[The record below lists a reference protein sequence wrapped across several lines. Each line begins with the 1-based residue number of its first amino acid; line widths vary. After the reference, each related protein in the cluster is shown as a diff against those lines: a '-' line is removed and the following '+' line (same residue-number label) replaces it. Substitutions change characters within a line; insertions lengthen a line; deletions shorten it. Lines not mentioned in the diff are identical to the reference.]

1 METHKTAL
9 FDLFRRERQYRVPL
23 FQRPYVWSEE
33 TQWEP
38 LWNDIA
44 DRAQTVMEASE
55 RRRSVPPVRNHF
67 LGAIVTQRLDVF
79 GAQIDAAEVIDGQ
92 QRLTTLQVV
101 LAAFRDFLQT
111 LSEEDATALAR
122 VASDLAT
129 LTKNAGVMAAET
141 EVFKIWP
148 TNVDRK
154 VFEQVLTSGNVAE
167 VKERFPLVRRKY
179 QRIPDPRPRLAEA
192 YLYFHERVAEFC
204 TSVEEPVVSDIQKR
218 VHALYEAL
226 RRHILLVHIELQDD
240 DDPQVI
246 FESLNARGEPL
257 LPSDLIRNFV
267 FMRAGAQ
274 KIDANG
280 LYDKRWKEYDERRDP
295 EQKGGEG
302 RFWKQMDRQGRIH
315 RPRLDL
321 FIYHY
326 LQSMLSEEVG
336 IGHLYKTFR
345 GWWEGSPDERDVEEE
360 LARMRTHSDV
370 FARLA
375 VPGNDGAVEAF
386 ARRLK
391 VLDTSTIY
399 PVLLLLLAARK
410 DRVADGDL
418 EGILQDLESYL
429 IRRLVCGLTTKSYN
443 KFFLSLLRRL
453 READVITRSLVQEH
467 LLEGTGPAV
476 VWPDDTAFSRAWL
489 SRPIYADIKSHR
501 VEMILSVINAR
512 LHSAKQEPVTFEG
525 KLTVEHVLPVAW
537 AAPAW
542 PDPPSHPN
550 PEDGEETAEELRN
563 RLLHTFGNLTLL
575 TQELNSSV
583 SNGPYGEKK
592 PEITEQSLIRLNAWF
607 QREAEWNET
616 KIQERGKALLNP
628 AKDVWPRP
636 RPAEATA
643 EADSEC

>member
-44 DRAQTVMEASE
+44 GRAQAVLEASD
-55 RRRSVPPVRNHF
+55 RRSTVPSVRNHF

-79 GAQIDAAEVIDGQ
+79 GVQIDAAEIIDGQ

-101 LAAFRDFLQT
+101 LAAFRDFLRT
-111 LSEEDATALAR
+111 LSAEEATALAR

-129 LTKNAGVMAAET
+129 LTENAGVMAT
-141 EVFKIWP
+141 QFEVFKVWP
-148 TNVDRK
+148 TNADRK
-154 VFEQVLTSGNVAE
+154 VFEQVLTSGSIAE
-167 VKERFPLVRRKY
+167 VQERFPLVRRKY
-179 QRIPDPRPRLAEA
+179 QRKPDPRPRLTEA
-192 YLYFHERVAEFC
+192 YLYFHERIEEFC
-204 TSVEEPVVSDIQKR
+204 TSVDEAVASDIPKR
-218 VHALYEAL
+218 AHALYEAL
-226 RRHILLVHIELQDD
+226 RRHVLLVHIELQDD

-274 KIDANG
+274 DKNTDG
-280 LYDKRWKEYDERRDP
+280 LYEKWWKEYDEREAP
-295 EQKGGEG
+295 EPQHGEG
-302 RFWKQMDRQGRIH
+302 RFWKQMDRQGRIR

-321 FIYHY
+321 FVYHY

-336 IGHLYKTFR
+336 IGRLYKTFR
-345 GWWEGSPDERDVEEE
+345 DWWERSRDERDVEVE
-360 LARMRTHSDV
+360 LARLRIHSDV

-375 VPGNDGAVEAF
+375 LPGNDGAVAAF

-399 PVLLLLLAARK
+399 PVLLLLLAGRK
-410 DRVADGDL
+410 ERVADGDL
-418 EGILQDLESYL
+418 GGILQDLESYL

-453 READVITRSLVQEH
+453 RDADVISRSLVQEH

-476 VWPDDTAFSRAWL
+476 VWPDDTALSRAWL
-489 SRPIYADIKSHR
+489 SRPVYVDIKSHR
-501 VEMILSVINAR
+501 VEMILSAINER
-512 LHSAKQEPVTFEG
+512 LHSARQEPVTFTG

-537 AAPAW
+537 AGSAW
-542 PDPPSHPN
+542 PDPPNHRDSG
-550 PEDGEETAEELRN
+550 DGEETAEELRN

-575 TQELNSSV
+575 TQQLNSSV
-583 SNGPYGEKK
+583 SNGPYEHKR

-607 QREAEWNET
+607 QRAAEWNET
-616 KIQERGKALLNP
+616 AIQERGRDLLQH
-628 AKDVWPRP
+628 ATDVWPRP
-636 RPAEATA
+636 KPT
-643 EADSEC
+643 